1 MSRAKSQLIECEEA
15 VSEDRQRQRQRWAE
29 KDSAEIQTPEIITL
43 ACRFGGRI
51 EIGAFR

>member
-1 MSRAKSQLIECEEA
+1 MSLAKSQLIECEEA
-15 VSEDRQRQRQRWAE
+15 VSEDRQRQIIVYIK